1 MLSNFILYTS
11 RARTIKILASLIMI
25 MIIFIGTYQ
34 WLIHSPTLPSTL
46 ASTLAENEAGFSLSE
61 WTIGLVEQLNWQQET
76 SSLAFNTLLLFVFLS
91 LATSIGLP
99 RQIAAL
105 VAGINL
111 GAFIG
116 VIVATLAATLGCLI
130 TFSVAR
136 YLLSDS
142 ITRKYPSQLKKLSI
156 FLGERTFLKAIIIRI
171 LPLGSNFI
179 TNIIAGVSKVSMPA
193 YVSGSFVGFI
203 PQMIIFSLAG
213 SGIRLG
219 EKNELIASGIL
230 FIIAL
235 LLTAYL
241 VKKHKAKNG

>member
-1 MLSNFILYTS
+1 MLSKFILYSS
-11 RARTIKILASLIMI
+11 RASTAKILASLIMI
-25 MIIFIGTYQ
+25 IIIVMGLYQ
-34 WLIHSPTLPSTL
+34 WLHHSAALPLTLSTIPTIPES
-46 ASTLAENEAGFSLSE
+46 GFSLSA
-61 WTIGLVEQLNWQQET
+61 WIIGLVEKLNWQQEG
-76 SSLAFNTLLLFVFLS
+76 SSPAFNTLLLFIFLS

-111 GAFIG
+111 GALIG
-116 VIVATLAATLGCLI
+116 AIVATLAATLGCLI
-130 TFSVAR
+130 TFSIAR
-136 YLLSDS
+136 YLLSTR
-142 ITRKYPSQLKKLSI
+142 ITRKYPNQLTKLSD
-156 FLGERTFLKAIIIRI
+156 FLGEKTFLKAIVIRI

-179 TNIIAGVSKVSMPA
+179 TNIIAGVSKASMPA

-219 EKNELIASGIL
+219 EKNELIASTIL

-235 LLTAYL
+235 VLTVYL
-241 VKKHKAKNG
+241 VKKHKIKKR